1 MFKEINL
8 SEAEFFG
15 NSEAGSSIKFSRV
28 LDWMKNVKSSSNAK
42 FLKCIVNKALKVKVY
57 SVADITF
64 SENLIHKDK
73 TYDMGVKIAFKEE
86 NENVPAMTVARAA
99 ELFEKIEALCIE
111 NGKDLST
118 IEVFTEDVNGKLSRF
133 CWYYD
138 DETDT
143 AVIVRN
149 MNPGQARKFMHGG
162 GETIVKKLAS
172 VPTNPQKL
180 IDELAA
186 VEEKIKALTAKRDAV
201 LNKFEQLPDTQTA

>member
-73 TYDMGVKIAFKEE
+73 TYDIGVKIYYIPPTQYFRFVTVENISVTIIIGKTRFLLVKAFIKILSAPIIFRRE
-86 NENVPAMTVARAA
+86 NDISIRIGDYYSF
-99 ELFEKIEALCIE
+99 LFL
-111 NGKDLST
+111 
-118 IEVFTEDVNGKLSRF
+118 R
-133 CWYYD
+133 Y
-138 DETDT
+138 T
-143 AVIVRN
+143 A
-149 MNPGQARKFMHGG
+149 
-162 GETIVKKLAS
+162 
-172 VPTNPQKL
+172 
-180 IDELAA
+180 
-186 VEEKIKALTAKRDAV
+186 
-201 LNKFEQLPDTQTA
+201 